1 MRTAPKLRKRPVI
14 LANYSAPVVK
24 LEPPEPR
31 VEEAAPKPY
40 HTVIRHS
47 FPEANEE
54 REGGISDGYCFRV
67 TFAAGKLDKTYELIR
82 TFLREQGYAGVPLP
96 KDVEELRQFR
106 LPPKMR
112 HQLSLFGENGYVHNP
127 VKILF
132 PVPAGK
138 RGALVLEIYDE
149 RAERHLL
156 RFHRRK

>member
-14 LANYSAPVVK
+14 LADYSAPVVR
-24 LEPPEPR
+24 LEPPEP
-31 VEEAAPKPY
+31 VEKAAPPKPY

-47 FPEANEE
+47 FPAAGEE
-54 REGGISDGYCFRV
+54 REGGLSDGYCFRI
-67 TFAAGKLDKTYELIR
+67 TFAAGKLDKTYELVR

-96 KDVEELRQFR
+96 ANADELRRFR

-132 PVPAGK
+132 PVPSGK
-138 RGALVLEIYDE
+138 RGTLVLEIYNE
-149 RAERHLL
+149 RVEDHLL
-156 RFHRRK
+156 RFHRR